1 MCDTAVA
8 PDPVADARPEPDA
21 CYTLRDE
28 VAIEDFDDGS
38 LVLLCEQL
46 RLVALDPIARD
57 VVGRLDGKRT
67 VHQVVEPAAHEFGEP
82 FERVLSDVLDLLA
95 ELEVEGVIE
104 CCGDKGAQGGSM
116 EQAKRYVVNPDV
128 SCREEG
134 PEGALLF
141 NPDTDDMM
149 VINPTGLVIWQAL
162 SRPRTQDEVV
172 AHLLE
177 ACYEVPDQQVIA
189 DVNEFLTEVLQP
201 QGFIGE
207 VSQGSVA

>member
-1 MCDTAVA
+1 MCDTAVFQ
-8 PDPVADARPEPDA
+8 DTVADARPEPDA
-21 CYTLRDE
+21 RYALRDE

-46 RLVALDPIARD
+46 RLVALNPIARHI
-57 VVGRLDGKRT
+57 VGRLDGKRT
-67 VHQVVEPAAHEFGEP
+67 VRQVAESAAHDFGEA

-95 ELEVEGVIE
+95 ELEVEGVIG
-104 CCGDKGAQGGSM
+104 CCGNKGAQGGRM

-149 VINPTGLVIWQAL
+149 VINPTGLAIWQAL
-162 SRPRTQDEVV
+162 SQPRTQDEIVM
-172 AHLLE
+172 HLLE
-177 ACYEVPDQQVIA
+177 ACYDVPDQQVIA

-207 VSQGSVA
+207 VPQGSVA